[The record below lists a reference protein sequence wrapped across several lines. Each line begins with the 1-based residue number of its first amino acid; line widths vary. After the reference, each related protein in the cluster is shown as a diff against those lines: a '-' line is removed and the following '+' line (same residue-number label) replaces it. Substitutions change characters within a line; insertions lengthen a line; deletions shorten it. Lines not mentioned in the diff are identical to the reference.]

1 MLKFRIDRYIN
12 IYTHVPITSN
22 LTLAWWVIF
31 ASVCHLLSKLG
42 YQECDEASFTNNH
55 IVRPIVRKQTGLLQ
69 STGNEF
75 C

>member
-1 MLKFRIDRYIN
+1 MTEKYEQVKSENDEKASRIAEVN

-22 LTLAWWVIF
+22 LTLAWWVVLPR
-31 ASVCHLLSKLG
+31 SVT
-42 YQECDEASFTNNH
+42 SFTNNH

-69 STGNEF
+69 STGDEF